1 MRPMSEAEFAP
12 DGVMGDFHRGR
23 ADAEPVL
30 LQDHEAL
37 QELDLSPGAVM
48 ENVTIRGATVNGLAP
63 GTRLDVGG
71 VVLEVTR
78 ESRPCVRM
86 EEIRPGLRA
95 ELRGR
100 RGTYARVVEP
110 GVVTVGDPVA
120 IHAPDR
126 ARRETG

>member
-1 MRPMSEAEFAP
+1 MTEAEFAS
-12 DGVMGDFHRGR
+12 DGVVGDYHRGR

-37 QELDLSPGAVM
+37 QDLNLAPGGVM
-48 ENVTIRGATVNGLAP
+48 ENVTVRGATVNGLPP
-63 GTRLDVGG
+63 GTRVVLGG
-71 VVLEVTR
+71 VILEVTR
-78 ESRPCVRM
+78 ESRPCARM
-86 EEIRPGLRA
+86 DEVRPGLRA

-126 ARRETG
+126 AQGVPG